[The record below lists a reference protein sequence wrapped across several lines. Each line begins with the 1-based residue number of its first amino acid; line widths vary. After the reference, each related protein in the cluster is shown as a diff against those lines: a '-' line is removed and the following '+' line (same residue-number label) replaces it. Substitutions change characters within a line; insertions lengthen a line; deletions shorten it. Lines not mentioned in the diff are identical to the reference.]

1 MINIDN
7 IINETINNY
16 IGKTQLN
23 EYAASSDVH
32 QMIGNCMNIVG
43 KTYQAVLNDIQNN
56 NNGSKN
62 EYIIGELYKTYERLQ
77 FIFKTTNPNK
87 NNQHPQRRTLN
98 NQPLQNVSENK
109 KSGL

>member
-1 MINIDN
+1 MNIDN

-23 EYAASSDVH
+23 EYAASPDVL
-32 QMIGNCMNIVG
+32 QMLGNCMNMVG

-56 NNGSKN
+56 KNGSKN

-87 NNQHPQRRTLN
+87 NNQQPQRRTLN
-98 NQPLQNVSENK
+98 KQPLQNVSENK